1 MTDMQS
7 PTNEGAND
15 HAAGYADTLSST
27 VKAARE
33 AHFEDIEKRLADF
46 DKRLRTHPR
55 VEVTP
60 EQLTQIEKAINERLR
75 DRYQPLIW
83 LAVIVILALVVLLL
97 ILRTAPYLMIESQ
110 AAALAEAFRAGQAT
124 LDTDGAAALIEELN
138 VLQASMENLRQQ
150 AVDFLGLFEAI
161 GLVLTVGGVLLGIIG
176 VSRLNSAESE
186 LKKATDSVRVLESE
200 LQQEI
205 ETTRNAKA
213 DIKSDLRRDYR
224 LAQQALA
231 LIPFAQK
238 QYHTR
243 DYEGALDTYM
253 RAKQM
258 VEQAARIEGDDDEKA
273 QRSAVLNYH
282 IGYIYIQQKRYQD
295 AKDVLEQAIET
306 DGALHQARAAL
317 GLAYRKIGE
326 QQSDPGKRDELYIK
340 AERELQIA
348 LANVPRLVDDDGEPW
363 WGSLGGL
370 YRRWAELSA
379 QDKALHRYYLNRA
392 INAYEIARSVAPS
405 SSYPYMP
412 LGILYLQRGQIDD
425 PQQSY
430 VNALNSF
437 SEAYSLA
444 LKRTVAEP
452 EYPWPYSDVLLI
464 ESLFEAVGRP
474 FNSVN
479 WPTIRDEAK
488 SWRYVSDVLAAS
500 ADDPLKT
507 MLDGMVVIFEALV
520 KLGKSD
526 VADRFRQAL
535 ERRDVPFEHEHRDR
549 MDAATAAPTM
559 GGTAE

>member
-1 MTDMQS
+1 MTDTQS
-7 PTNEGAND
+7 PMTDSVNNSASD
-15 HAAGYADTLSST
+15 MLSSA

-33 AHFEDIEKRLADF
+33 AHFAEIETRLAYF
-46 DKRLRTHPR
+46 DERLRTHAR
-55 VEVTP
+55 VEVTSQ
-60 EQLTQIEKAINERLR
+60 QLTKIEETISERLR
-75 DRYQPLIW
+75 ARYQPLIW
-83 LAVIVILALVVLLL
+83 LAVIIILALVVLLL

-110 AAALAEAFRAGQAT
+110 AAAVTEAFRTGLAT

-138 VLQASMENLRQQ
+138 ALQANMENLRQQ

-161 GLVLTVGGVLLGIIG
+161 GLALTVGGVLLGILG

-186 LKKATDSVRVLESE
+186 LKKATDRVRELERE
-200 LQQEI
+200 LNQEI
-205 ETTRNAKA
+205 ETTRNAKD

-243 DYEGALDTYM
+243 DYDGALDTYM

-258 VEQAARIEGDDDEKA
+258 VEQAAKIDESDDEKA

-282 IGYIYIQQKRYQD
+282 IGYIYIQQKRYHD
-295 AKDVLEQAIET
+295 AKDVLEKAVET
-306 DGALHQARAAL
+306 DSALHQARAAL

-326 QQSDPGKRDELYIK
+326 QQSEPEERDQLYIK
-340 AERELQIA
+340 AERELQVA

-379 QDKALHRYYLNRA
+379 EDETLHRYYLSRA

-430 VNALNSF
+430 VSALNSF

-464 ESLFEAVGRP
+464 ESLFEGVGRP
-474 FNSVN
+474 FASVN
-479 WPTIRDEAK
+479 WPTIRDEAQ

-526 VADRFRQAL
+526 VAVRFRQAL
-535 ERRDVPFEHEHRDR
+535 ERREVPFEKEHRDR
-549 MDAATAAPTM
+549 MDAATVSNM